1 MVGRWSARH
10 SPLRQTFV
18 SEKNPDC
25 LLIAMIILMT
35 WIIPQKFLKETWL
48 SVKNSCIFFFF
59 LVFCVDFQLKC
70 SRLELGP
77 IQKENSFLGFPPS
90 TFFFFFF
97 LIREKKITVRSF
109 YFCSIK
115 GNEAQKV
122 SCNKDLRKNS
132 LKSGYCLQRH
142 LQKTGSSSVWHLVL
156 FGKTKREA
164 GCSTALFT

>member
-1 MVGRWSARH
+1 MECKTFTVETNFCVGKKSRLPSYSNDH
-10 SPLRQTFV
+10 SDDVNHPTEVPKRNLTV
-18 SEKNPDC
+18 SEEQ
-25 LLIAMIILMT
+25 LH
-35 WIIPQKFLKETWL
+35 
-48 SVKNSCIFFFF
+48 FFF
-59 LVFCVDFQLKC
+59 LSCLLCWFSVEMQQTWV
-70 SRLELGP
+70 RP
-77 IQKENSFLGFPPS
+77 NSERKLFSWFPPQH
-90 TFFFFFF
+90 FFFFF

-132 LKSGYCLQRH
+132 LKSGYCLQRY

-164 GCSTALFT
+164 GCSTALFS

>member
-1 MVGRWSARH
+1 MECKTFTVETNFCVGKKSRLPSYSNDH
-10 SPLRQTFV
+10 SDDVNHPTEVPKRNLTV
-18 SEKNPDC
+18 SEEQ
-25 LLIAMIILMT
+25 LH
-35 WIIPQKFLKETWL
+35 
-48 SVKNSCIFFFF
+48 FFFF

-90 TFFFFFF
+90 TFFFFF